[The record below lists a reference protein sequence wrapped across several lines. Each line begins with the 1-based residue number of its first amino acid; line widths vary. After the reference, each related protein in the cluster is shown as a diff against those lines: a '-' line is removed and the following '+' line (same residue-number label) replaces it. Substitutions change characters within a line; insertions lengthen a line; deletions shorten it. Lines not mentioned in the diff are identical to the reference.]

1 MSRFFRTGRGTVR
14 PGGGRDCHRR
24 AGTVAGVRQMTA
36 LERSVHR
43 AQITK
48 VSMARETTAQIGW

>member
-1 MSRFFRTGRGTVR
+1 MGRFLRTRRGNGPARRRQGLPPPGRT
-14 PGGGRDCHRR
+14 P
-24 AGTVAGVRQMTA
+24 AGTRQMTA

-48 VSMARETTAQIGW
+48 VSMASETTAQIGW